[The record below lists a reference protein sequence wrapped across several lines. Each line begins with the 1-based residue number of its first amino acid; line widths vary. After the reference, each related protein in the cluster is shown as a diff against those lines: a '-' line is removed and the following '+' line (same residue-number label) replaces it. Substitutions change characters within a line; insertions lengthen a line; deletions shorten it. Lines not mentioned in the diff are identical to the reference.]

1 MAKGRQKQLDKID
14 RIEAPT
20 IASVKPSITFKYS
33 ETLTR
38 TVLDVKGLKVG
49 YKNYAILPDMNFS
62 INNGEKVVIT
72 GFNGIGKSTLLKTI
86 IGQLNSIDGE
96 IHFGHNVKYAY
107 YEQDLNWEDD
117 EKTPIQIISD
127 YYPNFSQKDVRS
139 HLSKCGV
146 RKKTQMQKIKTLSGG
161 EQSKVKLC
169 IITLKECNLLILDEI
184 TNHMDELTKEALKE
198 SLVSFNG
205 TVVLV
210 SHEEMF
216 YKDFADRIINIS

>member
-1 MAKGRQKQLDKID
+1 
-14 RIEAPT
+14 
-20 IASVKPSITFKYS
+20 
-33 ETLTR
+33 
-38 TVLDVKGLKVG
+38 
-49 YKNYAILPDMNFS
+49 
-62 INNGEKVVIT
+62 
-72 GFNGIGKSTLLKTI
+72 
-86 IGQLNSIDGE
+86 
-96 IHFGHNVKYAY
+96 
-107 YEQDLNWEDD
+107 
-117 EKTPIQIISD
+117 
-127 YYPNFSQKDVRS
+127 
-139 HLSKCGV
+139 
-146 RKKTQMQKIKTLSGG
+146 MQKIKTLSGG